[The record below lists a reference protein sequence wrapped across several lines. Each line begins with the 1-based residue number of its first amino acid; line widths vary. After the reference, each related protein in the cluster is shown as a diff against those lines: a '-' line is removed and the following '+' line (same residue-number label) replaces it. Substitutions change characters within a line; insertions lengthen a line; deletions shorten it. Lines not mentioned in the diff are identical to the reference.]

1 MKPIDEHRVFKML
14 PRTEGRVDKFLAAL
28 EKASQ
33 DPLFKLPLDLALNTC
48 ARCNNCAEWCP
59 VYKATDNLEYLPARR
74 SDLLRRT
81 YKRYFTLWGRLLG
94 PLAGAEDLT
103 EGRLDQ
109 MAESFYRCTLCR
121 RCAVECPMG
130 IDNALI
136 ARMGRVLLSQELGIA
151 PRILTESVAA
161 HRATGNVSK
170 IPARA
175 FLDMVEFLHDD
186 LKDTTGRDVP
196 FPVDKEGVEMLV
208 VLPVVDFLV
217 EAETVMGIAQTLHAA
232 GANWTFSSRLFD
244 AVNFGVFYD
253 DAALVD
259 IAKFFV
265 EEARKTGARTVVIG
279 ECGHAYKAARIFYDV
294 LVGPTPFA
302 VKHILEFTADAIRQ
316 GRLKLDPNKNSEPVT
331 LHDPC
336 NLVRMGGLL
345 EQSREILGAAC
356 ADFREMTP
364 NREENY
370 CCGGGG
376 ALVLIEELHDFRMS
390 VAGKA
395 KVEQIE
401 ATGAKIVVAPCANC
415 KKQLRE
421 LVEYHKLNVAV
432 AGVHDLVGKA
442 LVLEK

>member
-1 MKPIDEHRVFKML
+1 LDDYQVFKSL
-14 PRTEGRVDKFLAAL
+14 PRTGDRVAKFLAAL
-28 EKASQ
+28 ARASK

-59 VYKATDNLEYLPARR
+59 IYKASGNLEYLPARR
-74 SDLLRRT
+74 SDLLRRI

-103 EGRLDQ
+103 EERLDQ

-136 ARMGRVLLSQELGIA
+136 TRLGRVLLSQSLGIA
-151 PRILTESVAA
+151 PRILSDSVTA
-161 HRATGNVSK
+161 HRHTGNVSK
-170 IPARA
+170 IPAKA

-186 LKDTTGRDVP
+186 LKDTTGKEVP
-196 FPVDKEGVEMLV
+196 FPVDKEGAEMLL
-208 VLPVVDFLV
+208 VLPVVDFLM

-232 GANWTFSSRLFD
+232 SANWTFSSRLFD

-253 DAALVD
+253 DSALVD
-259 IAKFFV
+259 IARFFV
-265 EEARKTGARTVVIG
+265 TEAAKTGAKTVVIG
-279 ECGHAYKAARIFYDV
+279 ECGHAFKAARIFYEP
-294 LVGPTPFA
+294 LVGPLPFT
-302 VKHILEFTADAIRQ
+302 VKHILEVTAGYIRE
-316 GRLKLDPNKNSEPVT
+316 GRIQLDPSRNPEPVT

-345 EQSREILGAAC
+345 EEGRTIIKAAC
-356 ADFREMTP
+356 ADFREMWP

-376 ALVLIEELHDFRMS
+376 ALVLIDELHDFRMN

-395 KVEQIE
+395 KAEQIK
-401 ATGAKIVVAPCANC
+401 ATGARIVAAPCANC

-421 LVEYHKLNVAV
+421 LMKHYEMDVAV
-432 AGVHDLVGKA
+432 VGVHELVAKA
-442 LVLEK
+442 LV